1 MYWAVFQFFLQKY
14 YIIWYYK
21 YYEYHT
27 LFDAALLVQKIRG
40 GSITM
45 NKVLNNYDL
54 RIHYTMFDI
63 LIIIYL
69 TQKVEFLRS

>member
-1 MYWAVFQFFLQKY
+1 
-14 YIIWYYK
+14 
-21 YYEYHT
+21 
-27 LFDAALLVQKIRG
+27 
-40 GSITM
+40 M